1 MPRRPVSNGRGTVGE
16 MRMFQDNPRI
26 GFIGYG
32 EVAYHFSRGLQEDGI
47 HTISAYDRSAD
58 QGDRGELIRRRAA
71 DAGVRLVPGLKEL
84 VEESDL
90 VISAVWG
97 NVALEVARKTA
108 ALARS
113 GMVYADI
120 NNTAPSAKKQ
130 GAEVLEE
137 KGVAFIDMALFTAPS
152 ETRHRSFTLISG
164 SGAEAFKTV
173 MSRFNMNLS
182 IVPGPAGQATTI
194 KTLVNIYYKG
204 VQAVCLELALSARK
218 AGIDLEVLAPL
229 VVKPVA
235 DLPREKELPFWM
247 IRGALHAARKTAEL
261 ESIIE
266 TVKEWG
272 LKPIMLEATRARL
285 ETISRYDLQ
294 QHFHGELAIDD
305 YKVLL
310 EAIDQVGRE
319 KGLDME

>member
-1 MPRRPVSNGRGTVGE
+1 MIR
-16 MRMFQDNPRI
+16 DNPRI
-26 GFIGYG
+26 GFIGFG
-32 EVAYHFSRGLQEDGI
+32 EVAYHFSKGLKEDGI
-47 HTISAYDRSAD
+47 RQISAYDRSVNR
-58 QGDRGELIRRRAA
+58 GDRGDLVRRRAS

-84 VEESDL
+84 VEGSDL
-90 VISAVWG
+90 VVSAVWG
-97 NVALEVARKTA
+97 NVALEVARKTGL
-108 ALARS
+108 LARP
-113 GMVYADI
+113 GIVYADI

-130 GAEVLEE
+130 GAELLEK

-152 ETRHRSFTLISG
+152 RTRHRSFILISG
-164 SGAEAFKTV
+164 PGADEFKDV
-173 MSRFNMNLS
+173 MSRFGMNLS

-204 VQAVCLELALSARK
+204 IQALCLELALGARR
-218 AGIDLEVLAPL
+218 AGVDLEILSPL

-247 IRGALHAARKTAEL
+247 IRGAIHAARKTAEL

-272 LKPIMLEATRARL
+272 LKPIMLEATRERL

-294 QHFHGELAIDD
+294 HYFQGELALDD
-305 YKVLL
+305 YK
-310 EAIDQVGRE
+310 AIMDAVERVGRE
-319 KGLDME
+319 KGVVME